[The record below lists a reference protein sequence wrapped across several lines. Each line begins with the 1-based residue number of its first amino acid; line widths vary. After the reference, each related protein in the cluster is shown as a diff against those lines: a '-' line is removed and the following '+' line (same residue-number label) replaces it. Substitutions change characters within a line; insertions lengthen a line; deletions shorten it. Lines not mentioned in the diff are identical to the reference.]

1 MEEKKSGVLWGVTAY
16 LIWGILPVYWKS
28 LAHVSSTEVL
38 MSRIVWAFIL
48 TFILIIMMR
57 SGRVLWM
64 DLKELWQTQKAFWSL
79 FMASALISG
88 NWFLYIWAVNHEHL
102 VQTSLGYYINPLV
115 SVLLGIFF
123 LKENL
128 TSSQKVAF
136 LLALVGVIILTVS
149 YGAFPWISFLLAISF
164 AVYGLVKKQIK
175 LEPLR
180 GLVIE
185 TFFMTPVAFLVYI
198 WLFTKGQASLFQ
210 VNVQTDL
217 LLIFT
222 GVATALPLVLFAKG
236 AQRMPL
242 YMVGFLQYIAPTIML
257 FLGVVIYG
265 ETFGKVELFA
275 FSFIWLAL
283 IVFTA
288 SKVFSVVKE
297 RRLAHT

>member
-57 SGRVLWM
+57 NGRVLWM

-79 FMASALISG
+79 FMASTLISG

-185 TFFMTPVAFLVYI
+185 TFFMTPVAFVVYI

>member
-57 SGRVLWM
+57 NGRVLWM

-79 FMASALISG
+79 FMASTLISG